1 MLLEKKSIFAHEEIK
16 AICFMRKRNVCAVL
30 FVCLLAA
37 CGGNPKTTA
46 DSLSVI
52 DVKSAIEHPT
62 ELKVSQLGQTV
73 RYVPL
78 ETGDSCFVGNRSQI
92 RICGKNI
99 IVTFEGNCLSFD
111 RETGR
116 FIARIGHVGD
126 DPQGYSSTEFS
137 YDDRNGLF
145 YFIRQPNLLQKYD
158 AQGKYHGSV
167 TVPTPPPLNAMPTD
181 YSFTDTSLVGYYAN
195 MGRQD
200 AHHNAL
206 LLFSA
211 DGQVV
216 DTIPSRLPALSAMTV
231 VDIAS
236 ISVMKFGEAGAILIR
251 YKDGS
256 TSANL
261 AGTRPLWRQDGQ
273 LRFKEPFND
282 TLYTV
287 SAKGDLAPYALFD
300 MGDRGV
306 RLTGDWESHDLNGK
320 QFIVFTLEGRNAL
333 FFQCVTEL
341 EKTLNGIYDKT
352 AGTVYMAPEAD
363 GLTDDLTGFLPFH
376 PSSCSEQGEFA
387 SLVWPEKILPW
398 LDEHP
403 EAKDNPALK
412 PLLDIGEEDN
422 PVVVI
427 VQ

>member
-1 MLLEKKSIFAHEEIK
+1 
-16 AICFMRKRNVCAVL
+16 MRKKEIAAVL
-30 FVCLLAA
+30 VACLLAA
-37 CGGNPKTTA
+37 CGGNPKTA
-46 DSLSVI
+46 EDGLAVI
-52 DVKSAIEHPT
+52 DVKNAISHPT

-78 ETGDSCFVGNRSQI
+78 ETGDSCFVGDNAQI
-92 RICGKNI
+92 RVCGKNLI
-99 IVTFEGNCLSFD
+99 ATFGSSCLSFD

-126 DPQGYSSTEFS
+126 DPQGYSNTEFT
-137 YDDRNGLF
+137 YNDRDGLL
-145 YFIRQPNLLQKYD
+145 YFMRQPNLLQKYD
-158 AQGKYHGSV
+158 AQGGYHGSV
-167 TVPTPPPLNAMPTD
+167 TVPTPAPLNAMPSN
-181 YSFTDTSLVGYYAN
+181 YSFVDTLLVGYYAN
-195 MGRQD
+195 VGRQNT
-200 AHHNAL
+200 HNNAL

-211 DGQVV
+211 DGQLA
-216 DTIPSRLPALSAMTV
+216 DTVPSRLPALSAMTV
-231 VDIAS
+231 SDIAS
-236 ISVMKFGEAGAILIR
+236 ISVVKFGEAASILIR
-251 YKDGS
+251 YNDGS

-261 AGTRPLWRQDGQ
+261 AGICPLWRQDGR

-287 SAKGDLAPYALFD
+287 SAAGELAPYALFD

-306 RLTGDWESHDLNGK
+306 RLTGEWESRDLNGK
-320 QFIVFTLEGRNAL
+320 LFTVFELEGRNAL
-333 FFQCVTEL
+333 FFQCVEEL

-352 AGTVYMAPEAD
+352 DGTVRMAPEAD

-398 LDEHP
+398 LGEHP
-403 EAKDNPALK
+403 EAKDHPALK

>member
-1 MLLEKKSIFAHEEIK
+1 MFESVCMLEIKSNFAHEKIK

-236 ISVMKFGEAGAILIR
+236 ISVVKFGEAASILIR
-251 YKDGS
+251 YNDGS

-261 AGTRPLWRQDGQ
+261 AGICPLWRQDGR
-273 LRFKEPFND
+273 LRFKEPTSTASCLPFSNW
-282 TLYTV
+282 
-287 SAKGDLAPYALFD
+287 K
-300 MGDRGV
+300 
-306 RLTGDWESHDLNGK
+306 
-320 QFIVFTLEGRNAL
+320 
-333 FFQCVTEL
+333 
-341 EKTLNGIYDKT
+341 
-352 AGTVYMAPEAD
+352 AGT
-363 GLTDDLTGFLPFH
+363 L
-376 PSSCSEQGEFA
+376 SSSNA
-387 SLVWPEKILPW
+387 WRSWKRP
-398 LDEHP
+398 
-403 EAKDNPALK
+403 
-412 PLLDIGEEDN
+412 
-422 PVVVI
+422 
-427 VQ
+427 